1 MDHVADANLFSWY
14 SCGMW
19 YLCRAKKLTSIYHH
33 HLSILVP
40 PSWAVGTTCFLSL
53 TSINQ
58 HFTIQSFFTI
68 IFQTIYHL
76 FLSQPLPSTLLVTCY
91 SSLMTYPYYANL
103 PYFYGG
109 DTTFRLP
116 LNLVVKSLA
125 DPIGNN
131 KLIPKIKVCELK
143 VP

>member
-1 MDHVADANLFSWY
+1 MSQIEYQFSGRQLDHVADANLFSWY

-91 SSLMTYPYYANL
+91 SSLMTYPYHANL
-103 PYFYGG
+103 PYFYGVTLLS
-109 DTTFRLP
+109 DFLWILSWIRWQIREVII
-116 LNLVVKSLA
+116 N
-125 DPIGNN
+125 
-131 KLIPKIKVCELK
+131 
-143 VP
+143 